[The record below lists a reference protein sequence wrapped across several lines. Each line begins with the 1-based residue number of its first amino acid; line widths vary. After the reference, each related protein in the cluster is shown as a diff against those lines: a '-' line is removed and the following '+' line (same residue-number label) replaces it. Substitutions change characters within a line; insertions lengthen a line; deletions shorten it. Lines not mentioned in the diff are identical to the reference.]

1 MSTDTDPKRAL
12 SNLKKRRGV
21 AKASISR
28 LENKSREL
36 ERDHDLPATKH
47 AAKQMLTKLQ
57 EATTSFRQVHL
68 SIVDLLEEK
77 TDLEVEQ
84 AILDEHDDIVS
95 AITLRLKALIEP
107 REEPPPPDERKI
119 LARRLKRVEGR
130 LTSVN
135 EAITALGETPD
146 LCHVE
151 RYVEQLQDEKKELA
165 ELSVKPYSLDLEDTD
180 ELVTLHTGL
189 EERLFDYMLRAKRL
203 AQSRAPLTDDALTRP
218 ESRGIKLP
226 KLEVPSFSGHILNWS
241 SFWEQFE
248 VSIHNST
255 SLSNSEKLVYL
266 QQALKGGSAKNTIE
280 GLS

>member
-1 MSTDTDPKRAL
+1 
-12 SNLKKRRGV
+12 
-21 AKASISR
+21 
-28 LENKSREL
+28 
-36 ERDHDLPATKH
+36 
-47 AAKQMLTKLQ
+47 
-57 EATTSFRQVHL
+57 
-68 SIVDLLEEK
+68 
-77 TDLEVEQ
+77 
-84 AILDEHDDIVS
+84 
-95 AITLRLKALIEP
+95 
-107 REEPPPPDERKI
+107 
-119 LARRLKRVEGR
+119 

-151 RYVEQLQDEKKELA
+151 RYVEQLQDKKELA
-165 ELSVKPYSLDLEDTD
+165 ELSVKLYSLDLEDTD

-203 AQSRAPLTDDALTRP
+203 AQSCAPLTDDVLTRA

-226 KLEVPSFSGHILNWS
+226 KLEVPSFSGHTMNWS

-248 VSIHNST
+248 VSVHNST

-280 GLS
+280 GLSRTGNNYTEAVASLKA

>member
-21 AKASISR
+21 AKASVSR

-36 ERDHDLPATKH
+36 ERDHGLPSTKN

-57 EATTSFRQVHL
+57 EATTGFRQVHL
-68 SIVDLLEEK
+68 SIVDLLEEE

-107 REEPPPPDERKI
+107 RKEPPPPDERKI

-135 EAITALGETPD
+135 EAITALHGRISRLVPCRT
-146 LCHVE
+146 LC
-151 RYVEQLQDEKKELA
+151 
-165 ELSVKPYSLDLEDTD
+165 
-180 ELVTLHTGL
+180 
-189 EERLFDYMLRAKRL
+189 
-203 AQSRAPLTDDALTRP
+203 
-218 ESRGIKLP
+218 
-226 KLEVPSFSGHILNWS
+226 
-241 SFWEQFE
+241 
-248 VSIHNST
+248 
-255 SLSNSEKLVYL
+255 
-266 QQALKGGSAKNTIE
+266 
-280 GLS
+280 